1 MIVQKKAGLAMM
13 PISCE
18 EWKQAMPEIL
28 KNISRVNLRMRRGAV
43 VFGEVL
49 YSSGGI
55 CGPRVQHDYQLVIL
69 HRGELD
75 LRLDDRRIE
84 VAAPHAILLSP
95 GHREHFNFSRDR
107 ETHHSWCSIDAG
119 AIPQNLRRLL
129 RSSCK
134 PALADA
140 RIEALLELGKTTFF
154 AGQPDPVLEN
164 TFHLSLGLALLTGFA
179 LGVQARI
186 PVISQGDQALARAER
201 FILKEFGQRVSLTDL
216 ATTAGVSRQH
226 LLKLFRNRRGT
237 TPTHYLYERRLCVAA
252 GQLTHTGLSLKEIA
266 EHCGFANAFHFSR
279 KFKEAYRM
287 SPRVWR
293 SQKWS
298 SAG

>member
-1 MIVQKKAGLAMM
+1 ML

-49 YSSGGI
+49 YSPGGI

-69 HRGELD
+69 HRGDLD

-84 VAAPHAILLSP
+84 IAAPQAILLSP
-95 GHREHFNFSRDR
+95 GHREHFIFSRDR

-119 AIPQNLRRLL
+119 AVPQKLRRLL

-134 PALADA
+134 PALADS
-140 RIEALLELGKTTFF
+140 RIEALMELGKTTFF
-154 AGQPDPVLEN
+154 AGQRDPVLEN
-164 TFHLSLGLALLTGFA
+164 TFHLSLGMALLTGFA
-179 LGVQARI
+179 LGAQARI
-186 PVISQGDQALARAER
+186 PVISPGDQALARAEG
-201 FILKEFGQRVSLTDL
+201 FILKEFGQRVSLTEL
-216 ATTAGVSRQH
+216 AATAGVSRQH

-237 TPTHYLYERRLCVAA
+237 TPTHSLYERRLCVAA
-252 GQLTHTGLSLKEIA
+252 GQLIHTGLSIKEIA
-266 EHCGFANAFHFSR
+266 EQCGFANAFHFSR
-279 KFKEAYRM
+279 KFKEAYRI